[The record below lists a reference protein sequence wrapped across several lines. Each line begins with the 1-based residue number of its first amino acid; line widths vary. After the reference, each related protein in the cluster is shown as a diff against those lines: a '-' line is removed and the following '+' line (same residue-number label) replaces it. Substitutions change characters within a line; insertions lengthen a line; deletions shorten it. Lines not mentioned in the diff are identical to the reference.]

1 MKFTSD
7 SETLA
12 KQRAVILYILEK
24 VNKPISNTALLKLV
38 NSSENMNYFY
48 FRQFL
53 LDLLASKYIT
63 SYINDNS
70 EEIYELTPLGKETL
84 NLVKDL
90 IPGIT
95 KFKID
100 SEFKT
105 TLIDIENTLSISAD
119 FTPVSE
125 NEYSV
130 TCKIIEN
137 NKILFE
143 LTTIAG
149 SREQAKA
156 IINNWNTNAISIFPK
171 LLNDL
176 TI

>member
-1 MKFTSD
+1 
-7 SETLA
+7 
-12 KQRAVILYILEK
+12 
-24 VNKPISNTALLKLV
+24 
-38 NSSENMNYFY
+38 MNYFY

-53 LDLLASKYIT
+53 LDLITSKYIIGYT
-63 SYINDNS
+63 NDNN

-84 NLVKDL
+84 ALVKDL

-105 TLIDIENTLSISAD
+105 TLTDIENTLSISAD
-119 FTPVSE
+119 FVPVSE
-125 NEYSV
+125 TEYSV

-143 LTTIAG
+143 
-149 SREQAKA
+149 
-156 IINNWNTNAISIFPK
+156 
-171 LLNDL
+171 
-176 TI
+176 